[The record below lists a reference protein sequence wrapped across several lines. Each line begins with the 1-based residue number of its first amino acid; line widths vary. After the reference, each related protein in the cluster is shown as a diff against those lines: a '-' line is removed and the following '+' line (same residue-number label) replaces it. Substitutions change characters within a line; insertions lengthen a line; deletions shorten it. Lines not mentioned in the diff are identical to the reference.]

1 MACPNCGADQ
11 ILFVIP
17 ADLRSI
23 ADSDAAA
30 ICPHCLAVDPLEDS
44 AEIGAD
50 ADFSAI
56 EASFPDGEPG
66 VAIALI
72 LVRLDSLAL
81 HRQSVVELFDYAEAN
96 GADVFLTLDR
106 LIESDSVEPW
116 FDLARRRSQ
125 LDAWVQ

>member
-11 ILFVIP
+11 IFFPIP
-17 ADLRSI
+17 TALRSI
-23 ADSDAAA
+23 ADSDAAG
-30 ICPHCLAVDPLEDS
+30 ICPHCLAFEPVEDP
-44 AEIGAD
+44 AEISAD
-50 ADFSAI
+50 ANFSAI

-66 VAIALI
+66 VAIAL
-72 LVRLDSLAL
+72 LLARLDSLAL
-81 HRQSVVELFDYAEAN
+81 HRQAVVELFDYAESN

-116 FDLARRRSQ
+116 FDLERRRSQ